1 MECNILYAGTLD
13 QTKKGFNN
21 WIATDPTV
29 GKVKLGYLKL
39 SDADWITI
47 EEIVEHLSVF
57 EEASKL
63 LSGDKYVT
71 LSMVM
76 PTFIEL
82 FSYIKSVIKKPGVS
96 LQIKQTL
103 TNAHSILSKYYAF
116 SGDSMFY
123 LAVILDPRFKAQYL
137 IDKEF
142 NKLYDR
148 VVDKTI
154 YQISQLVKTKYTVE
168 DNVNESSK
176 GSGSKLLTGMFMHSV
191 IANNKPEIGQYLNLP
206 VENHSIDP
214 LQWWKSHVPQFP
226 KLSIVAKEIL
236 SIPGS
241 AVSVERVFNVGRC
254 NDYIIVYRL
263 STIV

>member
-1 MECNILYAGTLD
+1 
-13 QTKKGFNN
+13 
-21 WIATDPTV
+21 
-29 GKVKLGYLKL
+29 LGYLKL

-116 SGDSMFY
+116 FDDYMFY
-123 LAVILDPRFKAQYL
+123 LAAVILDPRFKVQYL

-142 NKLYDR
+142 NMLYDR

-154 YQISQLVKTKYTVE
+154 YQINQLVKTKHTVE

-176 GSGSKLLTGMFMHSV
+176 GSGSKLLT
-191 IANNKPEIGQYLNLP
+191 QCYC
-206 VENHSIDP
+206 
-214 LQWWKSHVPQFP
+214 QQQ
-226 KLSIVAKEIL
+226 
-236 SIPGS
+236 
-241 AVSVERVFNVGRC
+241 
-254 NDYIIVYRL
+254 
-263 STIV
+263 T